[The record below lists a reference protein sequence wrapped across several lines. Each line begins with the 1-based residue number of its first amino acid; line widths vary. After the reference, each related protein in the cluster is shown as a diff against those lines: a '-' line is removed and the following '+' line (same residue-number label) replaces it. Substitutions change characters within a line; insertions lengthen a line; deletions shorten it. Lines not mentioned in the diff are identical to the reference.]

1 MTTLIAYSGNSDY
14 CYPNS
19 LRMTLQAAGM
29 DARAQPEVGF
39 LECLT
44 TLPFGKMFLD
54 LEEGPIILFSS
65 SEVDPDQGLTLAFKA
80 LGWTCLEQRGQE
92 PDEALAALRQAV
104 RQAPVLVGP
113 IDLGYLRYNPFH
125 NSLAGGDHFVVVL
138 AVQDETILLH
148 DPWKFPC
155 VSLPLSAFLQ
165 AWRAERIEYLQAPY
179 TFRSDFRKAEQISR
193 QETIERTLTAVQA
206 HLKAEKTGP
215 VLYSNAHA
223 LRMLAAGLRTPEPP
237 TSLTASLTTFVFPLG
252 ARRAI
257 DAAAFLREA
266 GLLEAARDMEQQALL
281 CGQAQYPA
289 VCKQYGE
296 VARLADQLADVE
308 QRLTESLL
316 AL

>member
-19 LRMTLQAAGM
+19 LRMSLQAAGM
-29 DARAQPEVGF
+29 DARELPEVGF

-54 LEEGPIILFSS
+54 LEDGPITFFSS
-65 SEVDPDQGLTLAFKA
+65 SEVDPDEGLTLALKA
-80 LGWTCLEQRGQE
+80 LGWSCQEQRGQA
-92 PDEALAALRQAV
+92 PDEALDSLRAAVQ
-104 RQAPVLVGP
+104 QAPALVGP
-113 IDLGYLRYNPFH
+113 IDLGYLSYNPFH
-125 NSLAGGDHFVVVL
+125 NDLAGGDHFVVAL
-138 AVQDETILLH
+138 AMQDETIVLH

-155 VSLPLSAFLQ
+155 VSLPIADFMQ
-165 AWRAERIEYLQAPY
+165 AWRAERVGYLQAPY
-179 TFRSDFRKAEQISR
+179 TFRTNFRKTEQISR
-193 QETIERTLTAVQA
+193 QETIARTLAVVQA
-206 HLKAEKTGP
+206 HLKAENTGP

-223 LRMLAAGLRTPEPP
+223 LHMLAAALRTPEPP
-237 TSLTASLTTFVFPLG
+237 ASLTETLATFVFPLG